1 MAIST
6 NESVLNALKIYY
18 KDGVESLIERD
29 SPVAK
34 MFKKIRI
41 EGKEARF
48 PAIAGRGA
56 ATCADAQVATAAA
69 ASSSTKNVE
78 FKVTPGKVFSVYTI
92 NADEI
97 LASKTNK
104 GAYMHIAAN
113 KLYGSTGGLRQQ
125 MGAAFYGDGKG
136 TIALAPT
143 TALNANQE
151 AHLTLPYDA
160 IVKFDVDSVL
170 NVYDVSAS
178 ANACKLTV
186 KAINDNVVTV
196 MPSQTFTPA
205 AEDLIRLET
214 GAAEL
219 PMGLDGW
226 LPVKG
231 KRSGWAWTNYIGT
244 EFMGVNRSTA
254 ASRLAG
260 QFYDG
265 TKETVAEKQ
274 KKSYALKQL
283 LAKVRRAGSK
293 ADLLILNDEDWL
305 EVSAEIEAT
314 NTYFTQTST
323 KTAKQASI
331 GIKDMSAAFSTNF
344 IENIIDDPYC
354 PKGKFYILESSAV
367 ELWSYTNPAKLDNGI
382 AGNNPGVEDPMNM
395 NGDSKDNSPYQL
407 NIDDYLTIQPGAVAV
422 DGPSSN
428 VTLRFTGSYVVLNPA
443 HCGVGI
449 FYGAN
454 PVGV

>member
-1 MAIST
+1 MAIS
-6 NESVLNALKIYY
+6 NDVNVLNVLKVFY
-18 KDGVESLIERD
+18 KDNVESLIERD

-56 ATCADAQVATAAA
+56 ATCADAQVATNAA

-97 LASKTNK
+97 TASKTSK

-125 MGAAFYGDGKG
+125 MGAALYGNGKG
-136 TIALAPT
+136 DICYATTDAL
-143 TALNANQE
+143 TANTDADIV
-151 AHLTLPYDA
+151 LPYDA

-170 NVYDVSAS
+170 NIYDVSAGS
-178 ANACKLTV
+178 VACKLTV

-196 MPSQTFTPA
+196 TPSATFTPA
-205 AEDLIRLET
+205 SNDVIRLET
-214 GAAEL
+214 GAAVL

-226 LPVKG
+226 LPVVG
-231 KRSGWAWTNYIGT
+231 KRTGSAWTTYIGT
-244 EFMGVNRSTA
+244 DFMGVNRSA
-254 ASRLAG
+254 ASSRLAG

-265 TKETVAEKQ
+265 TAETAPAKQ
-274 KKSYALKQL
+274 TKSYALKQL

-293 ADLLILNDEDWL
+293 ADLLILNDVDWL
-305 EVSAEIEAT
+305 ELSAEIEAT

-323 KTAKQASI
+323 KAAKQASV

-344 IENIIDDPYC
+344 IENIVDDPYC
-354 PKGKFYILESSAV
+354 PKGKFYILDSSAV

-382 AGNNPGVEDPMNM
+382 VANNPGVQDPMEM
-395 NGDSKDNSPYQL
+395 NNDGKENSPYQL

-454 PVGV
+454 PIGI